1 MTGAELKLLCTLNS
15 IKTYDIANKMGVSH
29 GTMTRYCQP
38 SRELDDGVTEKIL
51 RAMRELK
58 GGKDIVTSV
67 SVPDVAQILKT
78 LD

>member
-15 IKTYDIANKMGVSH
+15 IKTYDIANNMGISH

-51 RAMRELK
+51 RAMKEIK
-58 GGKDIVTSV
+58 GGDIVTSV
-67 SVPDVAQILKT
+67 TIQDVADILKT

>member
-1 MTGAELKLLCTLNS
+1 MTGAELKLLCTLNNV
-15 IKTYDIANKMGVSH
+15 KAYDIANTIGISH

-51 RAMRELK
+51 RAMKEIK
-58 GGKDIVTSV
+58 GGDIVTSV
-67 SVPDVAQILKT
+67 SVPDVADILKT

>member
-1 MTGAELKLLCTLNS
+1 MTGAELKLLCTLNNV
-15 IKTYDIANKMGVSH
+15 KAYDIANNMGISH

-51 RAMRELK
+51 RAMKEVK
-58 GGKDIVTSV
+58 GSDIVTTV
-67 SVPDVAQILKT
+67 TIQDVADILKT

>member
-1 MTGAELKLLCTLNS
+1 MTGAELKLLCTLNNV
-15 IKTYDIANKMGVSH
+15 KAYDIANNMGISH

-51 RAMRELK
+51 RAMKEIK
-58 GGKDIVTSV
+58 GGDIVTSV
-67 SVPDVAQILKT
+67 SVPDVAQRIKT

>member
-15 IKTYDIANKMGVSH
+15 IKTYDIANTIGISH

-51 RAMRELK
+51 RAMKEIK
-58 GGKDIVTSV
+58 GEDIVTSV
-67 SVPDVAQILKT
+67 TIQDVADILKT

>member
-1 MTGAELKLLCTLNS
+1 MTGAELKLLCTLNNV
-15 IKTYDIANKMGVSH
+15 KAYDIANNMGISH

-51 RAMRELK
+51 RAMKEIK
-58 GGKDIVTSV
+58 GGDIVTSV
-67 SVPDVAQILKT
+67 TVQDVADILKT